1 MLLKMTFLKG
11 RPRSLKFHMGA
22 ELFCGFPKSLQLAAV
37 AQFESAIGSRQVCRL
52 QGGSSGGEFD
62 DLLFD
67 Q

>member
-1 MLLKMTFLKG
+1 
-11 RPRSLKFHMGA
+11 MGA

-67 Q
+67 E